1 MLDWTYSPFVA
12 LFFAFEC
19 ERCRDTS
26 GEWVEPEYRAVF
38 AVSSSYIAE
47 KKGNAPRAF
56 SPKGETGHRL
66 INQAGLFLRM
76 PPKAD
81 LEGYVRK
88 YFHGET
94 EPEDPHPRAILLKI
108 IIPGSDR
115 LGCLKLLNKMNIN
128 RMSLF
133 PDLDGAAQYV
143 NSLWEIGFDTSIGYI
158 ADHLA

>member
-1 MLDWTYSPFVA
+1 M
-12 LFFAFEC
+12 
-19 ERCRDTS
+19 
-26 GEWVEPEYRAVF
+26 
-38 AVSSSYIAE
+38 
-47 KKGNAPRAF
+47 
-56 SPKGETGHRL
+56 

-76 PPKAD
+76 PPKTD

-88 YFHGET
+88 HFHGET

-115 LGCLKLLNKMNIN
+115 TGCLKLLNKMNIN

-133 PDLDGAAQYV
+133 PDLDGAAHYV
-143 NSLWEIGFDTSIGYI
+143 NSLWEIDFDTSIGYI